1 MKYMFTLTLLIALI
15 AAVSAQTQSLSDI
28 ERAYN
33 VGEYENA
40 ITLGHQNASAQ
51 ALVLAARSRL
61 AMIDLGQSDQRKTDA
76 KAALKDAEAAI
87 DLDPENAEAYLMK
100 VAALGMLARHMSKL
114 KSFRKGIA
122 PKSRRLLD
130 EAQRLDPQS
139 AWAQAMMGMWHL
151 EILRRGGAFG
161 ARVTGAS
168 ASEGAKDCGK
178 IQQSTTFDIGMGVQC
193 GLALLHTD
201 GFEDQAVTI
210 LRQTYKADDTDIA
223 YDRAMKERAVEILGI
238 LDTKGLKAARKRA
251 LYYLNGKASK

>member
-1 MKYMFTLTLLIALI
+1 MKTVFSFTLFLALVS
-15 AAVSAQTQSLSDI
+15 AVPAQTQSLDDI
-28 ERAYN
+28 KQAYN
-33 VGEYENA
+33 GGDYKSA

-61 AMIDLGQSDQRKTDA
+61 AIVDLGLSDQRKADA
-76 KAALKDAEAAI
+76 KAALKDAETAI
-87 DLDPENAEAYLMK
+87 DLDPKNAEAYLMK

-122 PKSRRLLD
+122 PKSRRLLE

-151 EILRRGGAFG
+151 EVLRRGGAFG
-161 ARVTGAS
+161 ARVTGAN
-168 ASEGAKDCGK
+168 ASKGAKDCAK
-178 IQQSTTFDIGMGVQC
+178 IQQSTSFDTGMGVQC

-201 GFEDQAVTI
+201 GFEDQAIAI
-210 LRQTYKADDTDIA
+210 LRQTRQADDMGIA
-223 YDRAMKERAVEILGI
+223 YDRAMKKRAAEILDI